1 MLWFSSR
8 GILASTYDN
17 KKREKKGPDMGRLV
31 TSGVVAAAVS
41 SSTVLGV
48 DKLRLIKSLF
58 DWCSR
63 TTMNYNMNVINNKIL
78 SLY

>member
-31 TSGVVAAAVS
+31 TSSDAAAEDG
-41 SSTVLGV
+41 TTRK
-48 DKLRLIKSLF
+48 DRLAKTPQAQGGADLIRVK
-58 DWCSR
+58 R
-63 TTMNYNMNVINNKIL
+63 
-78 SLY
+78 